1 VTRESAP
8 EGALTTGSPKTIA
21 DKPTSV
27 RTAASGEERL
37 RLLEAS
43 AKLEAA
49 SSNLTNAALGQLP
62 MDAAVDGAIRLI
74 DQALAE
80 MRNS

>member
-1 VTRESAP
+1 MTRESAP
-8 EGALTTGSPKTIA
+8 KGALTTQSTRPDRAHHIRA
-21 DKPTSV
+21 
-27 RTAASGEERL
+27 RASGEERC

-80 MRNS
+80 MRNA